1 MFRNCRRMKLPLLHI
16 QIRIEHGIVQIMFDC
31 TYSCMI
37 PMIDKCLFQ
46 IRSVRKKLYF
56 FSDKCIEGIWAIMQH
71 SLRLN
76 QYTFCDND
84 VNEYQ
89 ISIGP
94 PHGSYICNRMPH
106 LFCLSA
112 HIRSSHTTSLSKSTQ
127 NFLKL
132 TLTRGWCIIIWIAG
146 YQCATMQWSTQ
157 NKLNFRYPFF
167 DS

>member
-1 MFRNCRRMKLPLLHI
+1 MELCRLCSTVLTLAWYRWSTN
-16 QIRIEHGIVQIMFDC
+16 V
-31 TYSCMI
+31 YSRYAAC
-37 PMIDKCLFQ
+37 
-46 IRSVRKKLYF
+46 VRKLFF

-89 ISIGP
+89 ISIAP